1 MTQIYLAVKYLT
13 PFICFV
19 IYNMFLKTQVIEVD
33 HSDDEDDVTDVTTMA
48 TDDSGAVAK
57 ASGGVAKKK
66 DKKRKHHPAQAQ
78 PRKSRFSPA
87 DEVATNEKQER
98 MAGPSATGIRLTQYH
113 SIFCFQ

>member
-33 HSDDEDDVTDVTTMA
+33 HSDDEDDVTTMA

-57 ASGGVAKKK
+57 ASGAVAKKK
-66 DKKRKHHPAQAQ
+66 DKKRKHHPAHAQ

-87 DEVATNEKQER
+87 DEVANEKQER
-98 MAGPSATGIRLTQYH
+98 MAGPSATGI
-113 SIFCFQ
+113 